1 MRYSL
6 AVGESPRTD
15 QPESPFDVLYRAV
28 HDSPT
33 LSAIYQ
39 RAFEREWPALQ
50 GQTSFVT
57 QHELSIIGHGLR
69 LSSGG
74 RLVDLGCGAGG
85 PGLWI
90 ANAYEA
96 SVIGVDSSTA
106 AIAAAERLANG
117 RKATNYRVADMT
129 NTGLSAGSFDAVV
142 SFDALQVLPDP
153 RRAIAEAARLLSP
166 GARFAFTTWESS
178 PPTGAPREATSR
190 FIDDYRPVLEASGF
204 EVVHHSEPDGWKE
217 RQLAVSRGVLAR
229 HTELTRELGSAAYE
243 LLCEEA
249 REDAHWLEATRARR
263 VVVVCS
269 AGRRPARPAMPRQ

>member
-1 MRYSL
+1 M
-6 AVGESPRTD
+6 GESPRTN

-33 LSAIYQ
+33 LGDIYR
-39 RAFEREWPALQ
+39 RAFGREWPALQ

-57 QHELSIIGHGLR
+57 KHELSIIGPGLQ
-69 LSSGG
+69 LASGG

-96 SVIGVDSSTA
+96 SVIGVDSSA
-106 AIAAAERLANG
+106 VAIAAAKRFANDREG
-117 RKATNYRVADMT
+117 THYRVADMT
-129 NTGLSAGSFDAVV
+129 NTGLSSGSFDAAV

-153 RRAIAEAARLLSP
+153 RRAIVEAARLLRP
-166 GARFAFTTWESS
+166 GARFAFATWESS
-178 PPTGAPREATSR
+178 PPTGAPREAASR

-217 RQLAVSRGVLAR
+217 RQLAVSRGVLAQ

-243 LLCEEA
+243 LLCAEA
-249 REDAHWLEATRARR
+249 REDAHWLEASRARR

-269 AGRRPARPAMPRQ
+269 TGRKPARPATPRQ